1 MPSRRAAQR
10 RAAEK
15 RGRRAEQIAE
25 VWLVLK
31 GYRILAR
38 RIRLRTGEID
48 LIARRGSVLA
58 FVEVKQR
65 RSLSQTQNA
74 VSPRAWRRIAATA
87 EAWAGRRP
95 RLSGLDWRYDLIAI
109 VKWQRPYH
117 FRDYWRP

>member
-74 VSPRAWRRIAATA
+74 VSEYCDHRAWH
-87 EAWAGRRP
+87 AGDGCCLRAR
-95 RLSGLDWRYDLIAI
+95 A
-109 VKWQRPYH
+109 
-117 FRDYWRP
+117 